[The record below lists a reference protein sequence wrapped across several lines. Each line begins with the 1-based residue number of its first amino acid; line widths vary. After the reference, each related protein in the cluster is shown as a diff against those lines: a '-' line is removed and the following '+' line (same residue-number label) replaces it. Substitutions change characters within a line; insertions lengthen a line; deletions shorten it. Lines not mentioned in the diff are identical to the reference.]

1 MKEAELIAG
10 LLALGGILKTV
21 LNEKAR
27 KWIPVITWSVG
38 IVLWCL
44 AHGWSEIGRA
54 ILVAAAATGVH
65 SATKNTIQGIYES
78 ATSNDDDGNNAA

>member
-27 KWIPVITWSVG
+27 KWIPVVTWSVG

-44 AHGWSEIGRA
+44 AHGWNDIGRA
-54 ILVAAAATGVH
+54 VLVAAAATGVH

-78 ATSNDDDGNNAA
+78 ATSGNDDDSAAS

>member
-27 KWIPVITWSVG
+27 KWIPMVTWSVG

-44 AHGWSEIGRA
+44 AHGWNEIGRA